1 MGLYGSD
8 VAGSNSGGGNNSGG
22 GTRTDAP
29 AAGVTDDD
37 IACGDDAPVGRRQK
51 HLSDDGIAFTAVIK
65 VEADDLP
72 VICVIPLQG
81 ADAINY
87 QS

>member
-1 MGLYGSD
+1 MTFTMEFFGSD
-8 VAGSNSGGGNNSGG
+8 GDGSNSGGGKKA
-22 GTRTDAP
+22 DA
-29 AAGVTDDD
+29 AATGVTDDD

-87 QS
+87 QI

>member
-1 MGLYGSD
+1 MEFYGSD
-8 VAGSNSGGGNNSGG
+8 GDASNSGGGKKADAAA
-22 GTRTDAP
+22 TR
-29 AAGVTDDD
+29 VTDDD

-51 HLSDDGIAFTAVIK
+51 QLSDDGIAFTAVIK

-72 VICVIPLQG
+72 VVCVIPLQG